1 MSMHEAGIQRAG
13 FGILPSF
20 AGTPTLPTRFAVAAI
35 RGYQRWISPYKGF
48 PCAHRVLHR
57 GPSCS
62 QFALDVIQAR
72 GVLPALPAIR
82 EQFRQCRAAAIV
94 LRQQRRLAFAIS
106 NSPLRSVPSRS
117 WTDRTSA
124 RLDSAG
130 DDCSANCVNACGDAV
145 VQAGLECLSNLICSA
160 W

>member
-1 MSMHEAGIQRAG
+1 MSMHEAGIHGIG
-13 FGILPSF
+13 FGILPLF
-20 AGTPTLPTRFAVAAI
+20 AQTPAFATRLAAAAI

-48 PCAHRVLHR
+48 RCAHRVLHHGR
-57 GPSCS
+57 SCS
-62 QFALDVIQAR
+62 QFALDAILAR
-72 GVLPALPAIR
+72 GLLPALPTIR
-82 EQFRQCRAAAIV
+82 EQFRQCRAAAV
-94 LRQQRRLAFAIS
+94 RLRQQRRPACAIS
-106 NSPLRSVPSRS
+106 NSGLRSVPSRS

-145 VQAGLECLSNLICSA
+145 VQAGLECLANLICSA